1 LTKLRLNLYSLKSA
15 KILNTVQ
22 VFINS
27 SYSVRQTL
35 FYVLFTAQFRTARI
49 FHQYKFLCTVPR
61 NLVLLFYFPSTT
73 VLCRI
78 TDFRTQACAVT
89 LNPALVFNLG
99 KLPVDAAIHALIFRQ
114 VNRIL
119 DLIQAQVTLR
129 THTKN
134 SSRFL
139 SRQTACWRSYPRT
152 NL

>member
-49 FHQYKFLCTVPR
+49 FYQYKFLCTVPR
-61 NLVLLFYFPSTT
+61 NLLLLFYFPITT

-78 TDFRTQACAVT
+78 ADFRTQACNVT
-89 LNPALVFNLG
+89 LNPALVLYLG
-99 KLPVDAAIHALIFRQ
+99 KLPADAAIHALIFRQ
-114 VNRIL
+114 VNR
-119 DLIQAQVTLR
+119 
-129 THTKN
+129 
-134 SSRFL
+134 
-139 SRQTACWRSYPRT
+139 
-152 NL
+152 

>member
-1 LTKLRLNLYSLKSA
+1 M
-15 KILNTVQ
+15 VQ

-61 NLVLLFYFPSTT
+61 NLLIVFYFPITT

-78 TDFRTQACAVT
+78 ADIYETQAYAVT
-89 LNPALVFNLG
+89 LNPALVFYLG
-99 KLPVDAAIHALIFRQ
+99 KLTVDAAIHALIFRQ

-119 DLIQAQVTLR
+119 DLIQAQVPLS
-129 THTKN
+129 THTKS
-134 SSRFL
+134 SSRFQ
-139 SRQTACWRSYPRT
+139 SRQTAC
-152 NL
+152 